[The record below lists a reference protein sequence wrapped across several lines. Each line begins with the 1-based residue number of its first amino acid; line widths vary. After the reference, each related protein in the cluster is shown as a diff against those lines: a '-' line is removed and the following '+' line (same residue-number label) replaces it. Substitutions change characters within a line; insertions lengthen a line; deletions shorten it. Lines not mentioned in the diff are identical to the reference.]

1 VTALLPGALL
11 GVCFGLGLWSVVDVL
26 AGARRRR
33 YADRVLAYVRDLPQL
48 AGRSGFGDEIT
59 PAALVRPLL
68 AAGARG
74 VERVLGGGASVER
87 RLQRAGSPM
96 TLHDFRVAQV
106 TDGLVVFAIAAVPA
120 GLLAVR
126 SPARTVPLLLC
137 CCVVGVLAVLLR
149 ENRLTATVVRRER
162 RMLQEFP
169 AVVTLLALA
178 VAAGEGPV
186 AALDRVV
193 ARSRGE
199 LATELR
205 AVLATIRIGRPVA
218 AAFDDLAARTG
229 LAVLARF
236 AEAIAVAVERGTP
249 LAGLL
254 HAQAAD
260 VREAGRREL
269 IEAGARKEVLMMV
282 PVVFVVLPIV
292 VVFAFY
298 PGLVGL
304 RFVV

>member
-1 VTALLPGALL
+1 MTSALPGALL
-11 GVCFGLGLWSVVDVL
+11 GACFGLGLWSVVDVL

-33 YADRVLAYVRDLPQL
+33 YADRVLAYLRDLPQL
-48 AGRSGFGDEIT
+48 ARPAGLRDGVT
-59 PAALVRPLL
+59 PAALFRPVL

-74 VERVLGGGASVER
+74 VERILGGGASVER

-96 TLHDFRVAQV
+96 TLHDFQVAQV
-106 TDGLVVFAIAAVPA
+106 TDGLVAFAIATVPA
-120 GLLAVR
+120 GLLSLR

-149 ENRLTATVVRRER
+149 ENRLTAAVARRER

-199 LATELR
+199 LAAELR
-205 AVLATIRIGRPVA
+205 AVLAMIRTGRPVA

-229 LAVLARF
+229 LPVLARF
-236 AEAIAVAVERGTP
+236 AEAVAIAVERGTP
-249 LAGLL
+249 LTDLL

-292 VVFAFY
+292 VVFAFF

-304 RFVV
+304 RLVV